1 MKTEDYKK
9 LREWSDR
16 FEQTRCGYV
25 RATKSDM
32 DRFGQVYQEV
42 YGKPITQSQRTCPR
56 CILKL
61 FKAVAEDFWAFE
73 KSPAYKKLL
82 KQEHG
87 EPETDNT
94 GTEENK

>member
-1 MKTEDYKK
+1 MTTENYKK

-32 DRFGQVYQEV
+32 DRFGQVYLEV
-42 YGKPITQSQRTCPR
+42 YGKPINQSQRTCPR

-73 KSPAYKKLL
+73 KSPAYKKLI
-82 KQEHG
+82 KSERD
-87 EPETDNT
+87 ENNDTS
-94 GTEENK
+94 TEG